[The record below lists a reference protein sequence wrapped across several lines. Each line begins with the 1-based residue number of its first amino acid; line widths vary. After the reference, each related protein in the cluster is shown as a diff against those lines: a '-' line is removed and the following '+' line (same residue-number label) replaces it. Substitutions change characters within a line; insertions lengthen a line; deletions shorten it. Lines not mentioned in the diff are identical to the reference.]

1 MTVDFD
7 ILKRN
12 ELRAAARLVGRA
24 FEDYEYFTNYFPD
37 LKERRKVLGGVV
49 YREYLTNFKRTHYLV
64 VKMNGEL
71 VAVAQINAPDY
82 KKPSDFQYLI
92 HGWPLVYRGVNRQR
106 LDDWLAMD
114 AAAGR
119 PCHEYQA
126 TGTRIW
132 YLSSI
137 TVDPSA
143 QGIGKQFIPRKQ
155 VPYIRY
161 LQRREDQE
169 HIQLPREIYED
180 RLEQYR
186 LRIEAMLRYA
196 QTSDRCR
203 NRMLLAY
210 FGEKSST
217 DCGQCDVCLSGQGR
231 LVTPEGQQ
239 DARQRILTLL
249 PDRQRHHITELY
261 RLQLPTEELDAAL
274 AFLIKEEKIRQD
286 DGFIQLV

>member
-12 ELRAAARLVGRA
+12 ELRAAARQVGRA

-203 NRMLLAY
+203 NRMLLEY
-210 FGEKSST
+210 FGEKTST
-217 DCGQCDVCLSGQGR
+217 DCGQCDVCLSQQGR

-239 DARQRILTLL
+239 DARQRILALL
-249 PDRQRHHITELY
+249 PDRQRHHITELF
-261 RLQLPTEELDAAL
+261 RLQLPTEELNAAL

>member
-1 MTVDFD
+1 MTVDFN

-12 ELRAAARLVGRA
+12 ELRAAVRLVGRA

-37 LKERRKVLGGVV
+37 LE
-49 YREYLTNFKRTHYLV
+49 EYLTNFKRTHYLV

-114 AAAGR
+114 AAAGK

-126 TGTRIW
+126 TGTEIW

-143 QGIGKQFIPRKQ
+143 HGIGIGKQFIAYIED
-155 VPYIRY
+155 YIRT
-161 LQRREDQE
+161 QGGRELVLFTNSDKNIAFYKRCGYE
-169 HIQLPREIYED
+169 VFDEREFTYNGKTM
-180 RLEQYR
+180 R
-186 LRIEAMLRYA
+186 
-196 QTSDRCR
+196 SWSVKK
-203 NRMLLAY
+203 MLLAN
-210 FGEKSST
+210 
-217 DCGQCDVCLSGQGR
+217 
-231 LVTPEGQQ
+231 
-239 DARQRILTLL
+239 
-249 PDRQRHHITELY
+249 
-261 RLQLPTEELDAAL
+261 
-274 AFLIKEEKIRQD
+274 
-286 DGFIQLV
+286 

>member
-1 MTVDFD
+1 MTVDFN

-12 ELRAAARLVGRA
+12 ELRAAVRLVGRA

-37 LKERRKVLGGVV
+37 LEERRKVLGGVV
-49 YREYLTNFKRTHYLV
+49 HREYLTNFKRTHYLV

-114 AAAGR
+114 AAAGK

-126 TGTRIW
+126 TGTEIW

-143 QGIGKQFIPRKQ
+143 HGIGIGKQFIAYIED
-155 VPYIRY
+155 YIRI
-161 LQRREDQE
+161 QGGRELVLFTNSDK
-169 HIQLPREIYED
+169 HIAFYKRCGYEVFDEREFTYNGKTM
-180 RLEQYR
+180 R
-186 LRIEAMLRYA
+186 
-196 QTSDRCR
+196 SWSVKK
-203 NRMLLAY
+203 MLLAN
-210 FGEKSST
+210 
-217 DCGQCDVCLSGQGR
+217 
-231 LVTPEGQQ
+231 
-239 DARQRILTLL
+239 
-249 PDRQRHHITELY
+249 
-261 RLQLPTEELDAAL
+261 
-274 AFLIKEEKIRQD
+274 
-286 DGFIQLV
+286 